1 MAREPGWGKGRR
13 IGASV
18 RHRDKIPDF
27 KRRKR
32 NPLRDHVNR
41 CAEIPR
47 DRHGFIRSHG
57 VRGQSL
63 DPEFVLCGVEGFKP
77 HSGAR
82 GRDPLR
88 HRREP
93 RADKAIQA
101 ACDH

>member
-47 DRHGFIRSHG
+47 DRHGFIPTGFAGRASI
-57 VRGQSL
+57 RNSF
-63 DPEFVLCGVEGFKP
+63 FVV
-77 HSGAR
+77 
-82 GRDPLR
+82 
-88 HRREP
+88 
-93 RADKAIQA
+93 
-101 ACDH
+101 